1 MDIAAKQQYDQYL
14 KEVKISK
21 DMIDN
26 AIQKGEQIGIQK
38 GEQIGIQ
45 KVKVEVVLTLN
56 EDGIPISQIAKYT
69 NLSEQEVNMI
79 LTNHNKQK

>member
-1 MDIAAKQQYDQYL
+1 
-14 KEVKISK
+14 
-21 DMIDN
+21 MIDN
-26 AIQKGEQIGIQK
+26 AIQK

-56 EDGIPISQIAKYT
+56 EDGIPVSQIAKYT